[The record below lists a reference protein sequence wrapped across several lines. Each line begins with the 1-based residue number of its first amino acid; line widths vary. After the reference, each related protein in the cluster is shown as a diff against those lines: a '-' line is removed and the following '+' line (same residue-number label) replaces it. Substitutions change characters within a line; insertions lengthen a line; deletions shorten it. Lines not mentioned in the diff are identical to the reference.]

1 MLLVLL
7 PAVLGLDRYVMTDDS
22 MDGSLGRGSVALAR
36 DVPPS
41 DLRVGDVVTFLPPG
55 ATQDDQRVTHRI
67 VAIES
72 GVATTQGDDASR
84 PDPWSLPLTDATY
97 ARVWVSVPWIGY
109 PFVIDGGWVLL
120 AAGRRCRAH
129 PGRRGRA
136 LVAPEGGRDRLGRSC
151 RWAERPDHRSERCAP
166 AHHTAAYHRD
176 MPQRVL
182 VVEDEEDIAFP
193 LVRTLE
199 REGYDV
205 HWVDSGQKAL
215 DDVAAHHADVVI
227 LDLGLPDMDGL
238 EVCRKARDNG
248 YDGAIMIVTARAGEL
263 DRVVGLDYGADDY
276 MAKPFGLAELQARVR
291 ALLRRTTAAAAAAAD
306 GVDGGLRI
314 DVAARRV
321 FSGDDEVPLTG
332 KEFEVLNVLVAN
344 KDKVV
349 SRTRLMADVWD
360 ENWYGSTK
368 TLDVTIG
375 RLRQKLESVG
385 VQEKVVAVRGVGFR
399 LEGTPSD

>member
-1 MLLVLL
+1 
-7 PAVLGLDRYVMTDDS
+7 
-22 MDGSLGRGSVALAR
+22 
-36 DVPPS
+36 
-41 DLRVGDVVTFLPPG
+41 
-55 ATQDDQRVTHRI
+55 
-67 VAIES
+67 
-72 GVATTQGDDASR
+72 
-84 PDPWSLPLTDATY
+84 
-97 ARVWVSVPWIGY
+97 
-109 PFVIDGGWVLL
+109 
-120 AAGRRCRAH
+120 
-129 PGRRGRA
+129 
-136 LVAPEGGRDRLGRSC
+136 
-151 RWAERPDHRSERCAP
+151 
-166 AHHTAAYHRD
+166 

-205 HWVDSGQKAL
+205 AWVDSGQKAL
-215 DDVAAHHADVVI
+215 DDVSTRHADVVI

-238 EVCRKARDNG
+238 EVCRKARDGG

-291 ALLRRTTAAAAAAAD
+291 ALLRRTNTSTTT
-306 GVDGGLRI
+306 GEGGSEGGLRI

-321 FSGDDEVPLTG
+321 FSGEDEVPLTG

-399 LEGTPSD
+399 LEGSPSD